1 MSTSTLNNSSAES
14 FTQAVDHFREL
25 YGNHLPAQKS
35 LQSDAAAVFSQL
47 GIPTTKHEEWKYT
60 SLAVLSK
67 NSYRTVNPSDNCSL
81 SVADV
86 ASLALTND
94 TLLYVIENGKLNTAA
109 SNANALP
116 KGVTI
121 GSLADLANDPRV
133 QAHLM
138 KHADFADEALVALNT
153 ALTFDGVVIMAD
165 AKTEL
170 ASPIQIAVV
179 NNTSTEALNIP
190 VRILVIAEKNTN
202 ITVTETHHS
211 FGAKLP
217 VLLNVVSEVVI
228 AEQAR
233 VNYVKLQ
240 AEDQNTCQV
249 NYHKVNMARD
259 SYQHISTLSWGGGLV
274 RNNLNIR
281 LDDVNCTSYLN
292 GLTIAKDYQVIDH
305 HTVVDHAMP
314 NCYSNELYKGIIDG
328 HAQGVFNG
336 KIFVRKDAQKTNAF
350 QSNKNV
356 LLSDDASMNAKPQ
369 LEIFADDVKCS
380 HGATT
385 GQIDEEALF
394 YLRARGIGE
403 VAARALLNH
412 AFAADVIEQIPNEH
426 LKSALLDRLTARL
439 NA

>member
-14 FTQAVDHFREL
+14 FTQAIDHFREL

-35 LQSDAAAVFSQL
+35 LQIDAAAVFSQL

-60 SLAVLSK
+60 SLAVIAK
-67 NSYRTVNPSDNCSL
+67 NTYRTVNPSDNCSL
-81 SVADV
+81 SKSNVT
-86 ASLALTND
+86 SLALTND
-94 TLLYVIENGKLNTAA
+94 TLLYVIENGKFNSSA

-116 KGVTI
+116 KGITV
-121 GSLADLANDPRV
+121 GSLAELAGDARV

-138 KHADFADEALVALNT
+138 KHADFSDESLVALNT
-153 ALTFDGVVIMAD
+153 ALTFDGIVIIAE
-165 AKTEL
+165 AKTEC
-170 ASPIQIAVV
+170 ATPIQIAVV
-179 NNTSTEALNIP
+179 NNTAGEALNIP
-190 VRILVIAEKNTN
+190 VRILLIAEKNAIVN
-202 ITVTETHHS
+202 VTETHHS
-211 FGAKLP
+211 FGSKSP
-217 VLLNVVSEVVI
+217 VLVNVVSEVVI

-233 VNYVKLQ
+233 VNYIKLQ
-240 AEDQNTCQV
+240 DEDQNTCHV

-259 SYQHISTLSWGGGLV
+259 SYQHISTLTWGGGLV

-412 AFAADVIEQIPNEH
+412 AFAADVIEQIPEEN